1 MYKWYAP
8 QAPPSI
14 EVLLGYWADSFE
26 GDEYETI
33 PNTAIV
39 W

>member
-1 MYKWYAP
+1 MYRWYAP
-8 QAPPSI
+8 KASPSI
-14 EVLLGYWADSFE
+14 KVLLGDWADSFE
-26 GDEYETI
+26 RDEYETI

>member
-8 QAPPSI
+8 QAPLSI
-14 EVLLGYWADSFE
+14 EVLLGGWVDSFE

-33 PNTAIV
+33 PNTALV

>member
-26 GDEYETI
+26 GDENETI

>member
-26 GDEYETI
+26 GDENETF